1 MCSLIYLCTIGMYSN
16 ILERHY
22 KKGSRK
28 GRFKLSESASK
39 FWKDKYDKV
48 VNLEGEYTQYNNKFY
63 KKWKKNEK
71 FGLRKSVRLINKL
84 NTIEEIVDAKDYV
97 QPIYKNSF
105 IGIKSFIPRN
115 SNKLKFK
122 LKIPRLTY
130 SSTGSMVYFRD
141 RKKFFDSYGSAKKYA
156 DILEKEHVS
165 YVKKTYEEYY
175 KTHSYE

>member
-1 MCSLIYLCTIGMYSN
+1 MIGMYSN

-28 GRFKLSESASK
+28 GRFKISEAVTDFYK
-39 FWKDKYDKV
+39 NKYDPV
-48 VNLEGEYTQYNNKFY
+48 VHHEGEYTQYNNQFY
-63 KKWKKNEK
+63 KNRKGNEK
-71 FGLRKSVRLINKL
+71 FGLRKHVRFINKL
-84 NTIEEIVDAKDYV
+84 NTVEEIVDVKDYV
-97 QPIYKNSF
+97 QPIYKNNF
-105 IGIKSFIPRN
+105 IGIESFIPRN
-115 SNKLKFK
+115 SNRLKFK
-122 LKIPRLTY
+122 LKIPRLTH

-175 KTHSYE
+175 KTHSYK